1 MTLSLRC
8 AEFARIASK
17 WSIMHLLAL
26 LLSTVIGNL
35 TLAQAPPPPPPP
47 PAAGAVLPADILNNG
62 ACMDSPRAV
71 PLALQPPAVRS
82 MQIVRIDKVVSTRTM
97 LQDEVIGYLYTL
109 QDGTTWLGQRS
120 GDYMSAADA
129 QAINQVL
136 ASTHQPNQNI
146 RAFPPQMKLGVA
158 TKYQQF
164 FRVTIPAAALGGLGI
179 RLDPCVAWP
188 AGRPL
193 PDPTM

>member
-1 MTLSLRC
+1 
-8 AEFARIASK
+8 
-17 WSIMHLLAL
+17 MHLLAL

-47 PAAGAVLPADILNNG
+47 ITAGSTLPADILNNG

-82 MQIVRIDKVVSTRTM
+82 MQIVRIDKVVSTSSM
-97 LQDEVIGYLYTL
+97 MPGEVIGYLYTL
-109 QDGTTWLGQRS
+109 QDGTTWLGQRTS
-120 GDYMSAADA
+120 DYMSAADA
-129 QAINQVL
+129 TAINQVL
-136 ASTHQPNQNI
+136 ASTHQPGQQI
-146 RAFPPQMKLGVA
+146 SAFPPQMRLGVA

-164 FRVTIPAAALGGLGI
+164 FRVTIPAAALESLNI

-193 PDPTM
+193 PDPAM

>member
-1 MTLSLRC
+1 
-8 AEFARIASK
+8 
-17 WSIMHLLAL
+17 MHVFAL
-26 LLSTVIGNL
+26 LLSAILGNL
-35 TLAQAPPPPPPP
+35 TLAQAAPPIAP
-47 PAAGAVLPADILNNG
+47 PAAASAPLPADILNNG

-82 MQIVRIDKVVSTRTM
+82 MQIVRIDKVVSTSSM

-109 QDGTTWLGQRS
+109 QDGTTWLGQRTS
-120 GDYMSAADA
+120 DYMSAADA
-129 QAINQVL
+129 TAINQVL
-136 ASTHQPNQNI
+136 SSTHLPNEDI
-146 RAFPPQMKLGVA
+146 KAFPPQMKLGVA

-164 FRVTIPAAALGGLGI
+164 FRVNIPAAALGGLNI

-193 PDPTM
+193 PDPSM